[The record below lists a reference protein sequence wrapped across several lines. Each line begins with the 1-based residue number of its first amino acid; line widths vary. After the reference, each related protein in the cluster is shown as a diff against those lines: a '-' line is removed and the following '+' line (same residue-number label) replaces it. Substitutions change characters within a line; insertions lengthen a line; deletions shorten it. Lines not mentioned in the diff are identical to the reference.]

1 MDTTNILEWGVAG
14 GFAVLVLGL
23 LTRVLQQ
30 ASEERKLWLEQMR
43 SEGVENRA
51 ALRGLSDVLIEMKV
65 MLQAKN
71 GDSK

>member
-1 MDTTNILEWGVAG
+1 MDTTNVLEWGVAG

-23 LTRVLQQ
+23 LTKTLQN
-30 ASEERKLWLEQMR
+30 ANEERKIWLEQMR

-51 ALRGLSDVLIEMKV
+51 ALRQLSDVLIEMKV

>member
-1 MDTTNILEWGVAG
+1 MDTTNVLEWGVAG

-23 LTRVLQQ
+23 LTKTLQN
-30 ASEERKLWLEQMR
+30 AAEERKVWMEQIR
-43 SEGVENRA
+43 SEGAENRA
-51 ALRGLSDVLIEMKV
+51 ALRGLADVLIEMKV